1 MNEMNVTENAA
12 ARGELPRRAGAL
24 LDEGRSLLLAATD
37 AGAASAAARAL
48 LDEARSRGQKCACIS
63 LQDVTYEETFL
74 HRVVNAF
81 FGSGVARETKETLAR
96 LLDLF
101 LSRLENEGGPGSPVA
116 AGAGDEPYRVLAGSF
131 VHDEP
136 GLVVL
141 DGPTLFLGALYKETK
156 NKDRV
161 ARLLAWLKELR
172 TTPGTQVR
180 WVLADAAGLR
190 DFAAS
195 LGLSALVDDLEVLS
209 VG

>member
-12 ARGELPRRAGAL
+12 GRSELLSRAGAL
-24 LDEGRSLLLAATD
+24 LSEGRSLLLAAKD
-37 AGAASAAARAL
+37 AEGASAAARAL
-48 LDEARSRGQKCACIS
+48 LDEARSGGQKCACIN
-63 LQDVTYEETFL
+63 LQDVTYEETFI

-81 FGSGVARETKETLAR
+81 FDSGVARETKETLAR

-101 LSRLENEGGPGSPVA
+101 LSRLENEGGPGSPA
-116 AGAGDEPYRVLAGSF
+116 AIGADDAPYRTLAESF

-156 NKDRV
+156 NKNRV
-161 ARLLAWLKELR
+161 ARLLGWLKELR
-172 TTPGTQVR
+172 TAPGTQVR

-195 LGLSALVDDLEVLS
+195 LGLSAMVDDLTELAAD
-209 VG
+209 

>member
-1 MNEMNVTENAA
+1 MKI
-12 ARGELPRRAGAL
+12 AL
-24 LDEGRSLLLAATD
+24 IGY
-37 AGAASAAARAL
+37 GKM
-48 LDEARSRGQKCACIS
+48 GHMI
-63 LQDVTYEETFL
+63 EEI
-74 HRVVNAF
+74 A
-81 FGSGVARETKETLAR
+81 
-96 LLDLF
+96 
-101 LSRLENEGGPGSPVA
+101 LSRLENEGGPGVPAA
-116 AGAGDEPYRVLAGSF
+116 AGADDAPYRTLAESF
-131 VHDEP
+131 VHDEAA
-136 GLVVL
+136 LVVL
-141 DGPTLFLGALYKETK
+141 DGPTSFLGALYKETK